1 MVKVP
6 FTQEAPCMSFLWG
19 INALLKLSGMRV
31 RVSRC
36 PSLFASERWTIVACD
51 VHAGRGAKP
60 KMEEDFLLRIRAS
73 TTCKT
78 LLDQGLAISLLLM
91 NLR

>member
-1 MVKVP
+1 M
-6 FTQEAPCMSFLWG
+6 
-19 INALLKLSGMRV
+19 
-31 RVSRC
+31 
-36 PSLFASERWTIVACD
+36 VACD

-78 LLDQGLAISLLLM
+78 LLD
-91 NLR
+91 

>member
-1 MVKVP
+1 
-6 FTQEAPCMSFLWG
+6 MSFLWG
-19 INALLKLSGMRV
+19 IDALLKLSGMRV

-36 PSLFASERWTIVACD
+36 PSLFASERWTMIACD

-60 KMEEDFLLRIRAS
+60 KMEENFLSRILLS

>member
-31 RVSRC
+31 RVSRY
-36 PSLFASERWTIVACD
+36 PSLFASERWTMVACD

-91 NLR
+91 NSR

>member
-19 INALLKLSGMRV
+19 INALLNLSGMRV

-36 PSLFASERWTIVACD
+36 LSIFSSERRTMAACD

-60 KMEEDFLLRIRAS
+60 KMEEDFLSRILAS

-91 NLR
+91 DSK